1 MEQSPINKPAG
12 WRAIC
17 LFCWPAS
24 RRPEVRGD
32 FGFAASAL
40 GVLAAF
46 ERVACSWH
54 KKSPL
59 GCGLYDWLRGQDLNL
74 RPSGY
79 EPDELPGC
87 STPRPAQ
94 IPLGFVAATQS
105 ACALRICA
113 EQIAK
118 QFVSRS

>member
-40 GVLAAF
+40 GALGVLAAF
-46 ERVACSWH
+46 EA
-54 KKSPL
+54 
-59 GCGLYDWLRGQDLNL
+59 LNL
-74 RPSGY
+74 VAQKKPAWMRAICLVAGAGF
-79 EPDELPGC
+79 EP
-87 STPRPAQ
+87 
-94 IPLGFVAATQS
+94 AAFR
-105 ACALRICA
+105 L
-113 EQIAK
+113 
-118 QFVSRS
+118 